1 MASIEKAYCREMD
14 KIVTSSQ
21 ARVSF
26 LSSEN
31 KLYNEYS
38 FYCIYCGLRLSGANV
53 HKREELTRDNKTSHF
68 KKYSKDKLFKHT
80 NVKCLDQNTS
90 ISTTTG
96 SSGGTV
102 SSGNLIVYNKFKL
115 SQIDYE
121 VVSVAKHPKTD
132 ILPLHIISGAKESS
146 IECNTDTTS
155 IVKDLV
161 NCFNELEL
169 KKELDNHVLNIEGD
183 KLEDNNTYK
192 TVFREFIEF
201 NQIDKNRRKLNEF
214 NENFFKFRILYG
226 KTIDNVIQKNLEG
239 WKFFIDFNE
248 KYFFREY
255 IDDKEKLKPMRVCIF
270 ISNATLTK
278 YSHLKDQY
286 LKDEKNKILDK
297 CFIVNCKPEVRNI
310 LNNNGVGTHEELVF
324 EVINLHHLHITFKD
338 SK

>member
-1 MASIEKAYCREMD
+1 MASIEKAYCREMH

-80 NVKCLDQNTS
+80 NMRCLEQNTS
-90 ISTTTG
+90 TSITRG

-121 VVSVAKHPKTD
+121 VVPVVKHPKTD
-132 ILPLHIISGAKESS
+132 FLPLHVMSGAKESS
-146 IECNTDTTS
+146 IECDIHTTS
-155 IVKDLV
+155 ILKDLV

-169 KKELDNHVLNIEGD
+169 KGELDNYVLNIEGD
-183 KLEDNNTYK
+183 KLENNNTYN

-201 NQIDKNRRKLNEF
+201 NQRDKSRRKLNEF
-214 NENFFKFRILYG
+214 NDNFFKYRVLYG
-226 KTIDNVIQKNLEG
+226 KSLNNKIKKNTKG
-239 WKFFIDFNE
+239 WSFLIDFNGS
-248 KYFFREY
+248 YFF
-255 IDDKEKLKPMRVCIF
+255 KEPSNQTVKPMNVRIF
-270 ISNATLTK
+270 ISEDTLLK
-278 YSHLKDQY
+278 YSQLKDQY
-286 LKDEKNKILDK
+286 LKDEKDKILDK

-310 LNNNGVGTHEELVF
+310 LNNDGVGTHEELVF

>member
-1 MASIEKAYCREMD
+1 MESIKKAYCLEMD

-26 LSSEN
+26 LSSAN
-31 KLYNEYS
+31 KFYEEYS

-80 NVKCLDQNTS
+80 NMRCLEQNTS
-90 ISTTTG
+90 TSTTTG
-96 SSGGTV
+96 SSGGTI
-102 SSGNLIVYNKFKL
+102 SSGKLIVYNKFKL

-132 ILPLHIISGAKESS
+132 ILPLHIMSGAKDSS
-146 IECNTDTTS
+146 IKCNIDTTS
-155 IVKDLV
+155 ILKDLV

-169 KKELDNHVLNIEGD
+169 KGELDNYVLNIEGD
-183 KLEDNNTYK
+183 KLENNNTYN

-201 NQIDKNRRKLNEF
+201 NQRDKSRRKLNEF
-214 NENFFKFRILYG
+214 NDNFFKYRVLYG
-226 KTIDNVIQKNLEG
+226 KSLNNKIKKNTKG
-239 WKFFIDFNE
+239 WSFLIDFNE
-248 KYFFREY
+248 DYFFRE
-255 IDDKEKLKPMRVCIF
+255 LHSQAVKPMKVRIF
-270 ISNATLTK
+270 ISDDTLLK
-278 YSHLKDQY
+278 YPYLRDQY
-286 LKDEKNKILDK
+286 LEDEKNKLLDK

-324 EVINLHHLHITFKD
+324 ESL
-338 SK
+338 

>member
-26 LSSEN
+26 LSSAN
-31 KLYNEYS
+31 KFYKEYS

-53 HKREELTRDNKTSHF
+53 HKGEELTRDNKTSHF

-80 NVKCLDQNTS
+80 NVKCLEQNTS
-90 ISTTTG
+90 TSTTTG

-121 VVSVAKHPKTD
+121 VIPVAKHPKTD

-146 IECNTDTTS
+146 IKCNIDTTS

-169 KKELDNHVLNIEGD
+169 KKELDNHVLNIED
-183 KLEDNNTYK
+183 DELKDNNTYK

-201 NQIDKNRRKLNEF
+201 NLIDKNRRKLNEL
-214 NENFFKFRILYG
+214 NENFFKYRVLYG
-226 KTIDNVIQKNLEG
+226 KVFNNKIKKDTNG
-239 WKFFIDFNE
+239 WSFLIDFNE
-248 KYFFREY
+248 KYFFREP
-255 IDDKEKLKPMRVCIF
+255 ISQATKPMNVRVF
-270 ISNATLTK
+270 IPEDTLSK
-278 YSHLKDQY
+278 YHHLKDQY

-324 EVINLHHLHITFKD
+324 EVMNLHHLHITFKD